1 MQMLTEKEKP
11 RIEYWLFQKLI
22 LDFQLRSH
30 EKYLKR
36 FIQLFRTVDQDHN
49 GIINEVLLIS
59 PLKPEAVIQTADLH
73 DEYRAE

>member
-1 MQMLTEKEKP
+1 MQVLVEKERP
-11 RIEYWLFQKLI
+11 RIEYWQFQKLI

-49 GIINEVLLIS
+49 GIINEVPPKIS
-59 PLKPEAVIQTADLH
+59 TLKSPSSDS
-73 DEYRAE
+73 